1 VALTAHLRDAG
12 LSADLL
18 AFPPGEASKNRN
30 TRAVL
35 EDRLVDL
42 GLGRDGALLAL
53 GGGVVGD
60 LVGFI
65 AATYH
70 RGIPYLQIP
79 TTLLAMVDASIGG
92 KTGHD
97 LPGGKN
103 LVGAFHQP
111 SGVWSDL
118 GTLGTLPDE
127 ELFCGFAEIVKG
139 GAVADRG
146 LLERL
151 EEDAAALRRRE
162 RSPLQGAVVAAVR
175 LKATLVSEDPQEH
188 GRRVLLNFGHTVAHA
203 IEAVSG
209 FRISH
214 GRAVAMG
221 IAVEAELSVRRA
233 GLPVEERDRLREL
246 LGRFDLSTSVPAQ
259 IDAADL
265 WEACGRDKKSRK
277 GTVRCVLLR
286 RLGEPAGSR
295 ADWLAEVGREELLD
309 ALASVR

>member
-1 VALTAHLRDAG
+1 M
-12 LSADLL
+12 
-18 AFPPGEASKNRN
+18 
-30 TRAVL
+30 
-35 EDRLVDL
+35 
-42 GLGRDGALLAL
+42 LAL

-60 LVGFI
+60 LAGFI

-70 RGIPYLQIP
+70 RGIPYLQVP

-118 GTLGTLPDE
+118 STLETLPDE
-127 ELFCGFAEIVKG
+127 ELFSGLAEIVKG

-162 RSPLQGAVVAAVR
+162 RPALQGAVVAAVR
-175 LKATLVSEDPQEH
+175 LKVALVSEDPREH

-221 IAVEAELSVRRA
+221 IAVESEISVRRA
-233 GLPVEERDRLREL
+233 GLPAEERDRVVEL
-246 LGRFDLSTSVPAQ
+246 LRRFDLATSVPGQ

-265 WEACGRDKKSRK
+265 WEACGRDKKSRE
-277 GTVRCVLLR
+277 GSVRCVLLR
-286 RLGEPAGSR
+286 RLGEPAGSGD
-295 ADWLAEVGREELLD
+295 DWTARLERQDLLD
-309 ALASVR
+309 AVASGR